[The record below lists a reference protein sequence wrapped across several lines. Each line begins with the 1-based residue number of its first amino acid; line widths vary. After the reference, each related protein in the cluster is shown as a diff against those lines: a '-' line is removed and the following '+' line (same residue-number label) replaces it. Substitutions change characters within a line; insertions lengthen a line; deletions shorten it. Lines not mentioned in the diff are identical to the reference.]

1 MKFTALVAIIQ
12 DKDEE
17 KAIEVAKEAGAG
29 SVTILHGKNIGLK
42 EKKVFFGLTL
52 EENVSVLLF
61 VLPRKLSMKIM
72 RTLRKEFDLDNPE
85 NSGMTFTI
93 PLSHVAGLDTEEL
106 HQFEDNIKTM
116 LGGVQC

>member
-17 KAIEVAKEAGAG
+17 DAIKVAKDAGAG
-29 SVTILHGKNIGLK
+29 TVTIVHGRNIGLQ

-61 VLPRKLSMKIM
+61 VLPKRLSMKVM
-72 RTLRKEFDLDNPE
+72 KALRVSFDLDNHE
-85 NSGMTFTI
+85 NSGMAFTL
-93 PLSHVAGLDTEEL
+93 PLSHVAGLDNDEL
-106 HQFEDNIKTM
+106 HKFEDDIKIT
-116 LGGVQC
+116 L

>member
-17 KAIEVAKEAGAG
+17 AAIKVAKEAGAG
-29 SVTILHGKNIGLK
+29 SVTIIHGKNIGLE

-61 VLPRKLSMKIM
+61 VLPRRLSMKVM
-72 RTLRKEFDLDNPE
+72 KALREGFDLDNHE
-85 NSGMTFTI
+85 NSGLAFTL
-93 PLSHVAGLDTEEL
+93 PLSHVAGLDTQEL
-106 HQFEDNIKTM
+106 HKFEDSIKIT
-116 LGGVQC
+116 L